1 MSVLSCV
8 DAPCASE
15 CNRELYPNQGDFVGC
30 YQCGSANPFQN
41 PEFGS
46 TEIIFTISYTR
57 ASLLL
62 GGVQSTLST
71 TCVSLLQGEG
81 LKVLASLQ

>member
-1 MSVLSCV
+1 MLNCV
-8 DAPCASE
+8 DAPCANE
-15 CNRELYPNQGDFVGC
+15 CNRELYPNQGNFVDC
-30 YQCGSANPFQN
+30 YQCGSAYPFQK